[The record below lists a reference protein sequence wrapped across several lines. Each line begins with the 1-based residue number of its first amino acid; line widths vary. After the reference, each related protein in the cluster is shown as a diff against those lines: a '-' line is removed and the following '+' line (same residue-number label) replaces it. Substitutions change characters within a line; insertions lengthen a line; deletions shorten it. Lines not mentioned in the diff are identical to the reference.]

1 MGNPDVRLAS
11 LVRRW
16 WLTVLIATVG
26 GAVVGYVVGSR
37 VSPTFAATTQV
48 LLEGPS
54 ALSPTYAELVKSSP
68 VLGRALRSTGSD
80 LSIAD
85 LRDDVRGE
93 SDQNTRLV
101 TIEVDARNGREA
113 IQLAN
118 ALAAGLKSFVA
129 DNSSASGTARA
140 VPISIELVDP
150 AKSAARVRPL
160 TSLLLFF
167 GGAVGFL
174 GAVAFVL
181 IAESRNPTIATDDE
195 LGETMGVPVLGSV
208 NGGLLGAGAVSFDPV
223 GDPDESVAYRRLAT
237 QIAVA
242 NQSDAPNS
250 LVIVGAD
257 RAEGSR
263 TVAVRLAHALALEGR
278 KVVLADFEGDGIK
291 RYLRI
296 GERGVDQVM
305 RRVEPVKHASLVVDR
320 FALRSG
326 APLVL
331 ATGRSDALGLD
342 SETVQELVDL
352 MSAEADVLIVHA
364 PPPSSSRAAL
374 TWARATDATILVVR
388 GEKTKQ
394 EQVAEALAGLESVR
408 TKLVGAVLQR

>member
-54 ALSPTYAELVKSSP
+54 ALSPTYAELVKSTP

-85 LRDDVRGE
+85 LRDNVRGE

-101 TIEVDARNGREA
+101 TIEVDARNRREA
-113 IQLAN
+113 IQLA
-118 ALAAGLKSFVA
+118 
-129 DNSSASGTARA
+129 
-140 VPISIELVDP
+140 IELVDP

-181 IAESRNPTIATDDE
+181 IAESRNPTIATDGE
-195 LGETMGVPVLGSV
+195 LGEAMGVPVLGSV

-223 GDPDESVAYRRLAT
+223 GDPDESIAYRRLAT